1 MKKIIFI
8 FIIINIVSCLPNR
21 EIIPAKIISE
31 LKIDKDIYVYKN
43 EIVNLDNTKIYNVDN
58 EYYFGNFFYIKNDTV
73 YALDVSN
80 ERIVVADG
88 DNITSFPLE
97 YENLEKS
104 KISLIDTSNNIY
116 IVGYELRYIGDVTI
130 TNVIMSLPS
139 ETPIFEGN
147 DIPEI
152 ETYTVAVTNTNYT
165 RVGFVSLNKLSPEG
179 KTLYSIN
186 RIVDNEYENLIKIV
200 EFTNSKFAVLKRNKN
215 QMPVIDIY
223 NSESGIKEKEYI
235 LNDIE
240 STDSKSLSYKR
251 IVDVNY
257 IKDKNKIALLVM
269 NVINGKHHGDSL
281 YTSDIED
288 IKMKEEYKIPSR
300 DNSLAIGISSTGRI
314 IYTGMDNGL
323 YFFIRTNPFI
333 SPNYSK
339 EYIDL
344 DNVNKLRSISMFD
357 DGIYGFS
364 IENGYIKFQHY

>member
-288 IKMKEEYKIPSR
+288 IKMKEEYKIQSR

>member
-104 KISLIDTSNNIY
+104 KISLIDASNNIY

-339 EYIDL
+339 EYIGL